1 MKARDKDLDEN
12 KERKKLLNYSKAFG
26 LISLTKKR
34 VKMSPYAERYD
45 SDEVVYLSY
54 AGRAVPLTNG
64 IDPLEGY
71 RKLREGVALFD
82 VPEKPLS
89 IKGPDA
95 GKFMDKIFTR
105 NASLMKPMK
114 ALYAL
119 ACLPNGGILMDG
131 IIIRLA
137 EDHFWYIQADGEF
150 QVWLDAHSN
159 DYQVNIEDPKSHV
172 LQIQGPKALEVL
184 SRASGV
190 PMDETLRY
198 FNASYFTIGGQK
210 VLISRTGWTGEVG
223 VEVYGHEGLDHLALW
238 DSFFEAGKP
247 FDLSWHAA
255 DAMGTR
261 RLEAGILDNGTDI
274 DRGLTP
280 FTAGL
285 EKFVDF
291 QNHSFIGRSALLNS
305 NQKRLLYGIM
315 ADSVIPTSNFKV
327 YNNSK
332 IVGKITAGDW
342 SPELKCG
349 IGYVRFEGHNELSEG
364 WLNEKVMIQDNEKC
378 LHEAKV
384 VELPFFDK
392 GKDIPKGVKVL

>member
-1 MKARDKDLDEN
+1 MQARDKGLDEN
-12 KERKKLLNYSKAFG
+12 KERKKSLNYSKAFG
-26 LISLTKKR
+26 LISMTKKR
-34 VKMSPYAERYD
+34 VKMSPYAERYH

-159 DYQVNIEDPKSHV
+159 DYRVNI
-172 LQIQGPKALEVL
+172 
-184 SRASGV
+184 
-190 PMDETLRY
+190 
-198 FNASYFTIGGQK
+198 
-210 VLISRTGWTGEVG
+210 
-223 VEVYGHEGLDHLALW
+223 
-238 DSFFEAGKP
+238 
-247 FDLSWHAA
+247 
-255 DAMGTR
+255 
-261 RLEAGILDNGTDI
+261 
-274 DRGLTP
+274 
-280 FTAGL
+280 
-285 EKFVDF
+285 
-291 QNHSFIGRSALLNS
+291 
-305 NQKRLLYGIM
+305 
-315 ADSVIPTSNFKV
+315 
-327 YNNSK
+327 
-332 IVGKITAGDW
+332 
-342 SPELKCG
+342 
-349 IGYVRFEGHNELSEG
+349 
-364 WLNEKVMIQDNEKC
+364 
-378 LHEAKV
+378 
-384 VELPFFDK
+384 
-392 GKDIPKGVKVL
+392 